1 MFLST
6 LQEKR
11 YLTSFGPC
19 AARTL
24 TKFGFCQNEY
34 IRLVVLQHV
43 EDIFKIRVQPPKIK
57 SHHFQLGDCST
68 LFDGSIYF
76 GSCAEPLCLL

>member
-19 AARTL
+19 DARTL
-24 TKFGFCQNEY
+24 TKCYLPISLAYSVIHCHPLMSGS
-34 IRLVVLQHV
+34 LQV
-43 EDIFKIRVQPPKIK
+43 TVKVTVII
-57 SHHFQLGDCST
+57 T
-68 LFDGSIYF
+68 
-76 GSCAEPLCLL
+76 